1 MISDKGADEMWSA
14 VLLGGLAAR
23 WLVEDPDYDCR
34 SAPAGEYS
42 WLDEDGA
49 TILRRSAFLQR
60 GFNIDAA
67 GENNESAVCISPII
81 DF

>member
-1 MISDKGADEMWSA
+1 MKRDQRSFWA
-14 VLLGGLAAR
+14 VSLLGDSSKIWITTADLF
-23 WLVEDPDYDCR
+23 LLF
-34 SAPAGEYS
+34 EYS

-49 TILRRSAFLQR
+49 TVLRRSAFLQR

>member
-1 MISDKGADEMWSA
+1 
-14 VLLGGLAAR
+14 
-23 WLVEDPDYDCR
+23 
-34 SAPAGEYS
+34 
-42 WLDEDGA
+42 
-49 TILRRSAFLQR
+49 LRRSAFLQR